1 MNQDVMVIEGVSCY
15 LDEQGTAWLNAEDV
29 ARGLGWIQNEVKNG
43 TQYSTIRWAMINRYV
58 AEIGFDKK
66 LSKGDYIP
74 ENMFYRLAMKA
85 NNETARK
92 FQAKIADE
100 VLPAIRKQGVY
111 MTPEAAAKILYNPDF
126 IINLAQQVKDA
137 NAKIAI
143 LQPKAD
149 YTDKVLQSPSTILTT
164 TIGGA
169 CRGSLS
175 ARIQRYSLGFGRE
188 KSARKKS

>member
-1 MNQDVMVIEGVSCY
+1 MSSEVQLFNNPEFGEIRVVDVDGEPYFVGKDVATALGYTNPQKALRDHVPDKYKTVNESFTVN
-15 LDEQGTAWLNAEDV
+15 GTAPVLINEAGLYKLVMRSKLPNAEKFSD
-29 ARGLGWIQNEVKNG
+29 
-43 TQYSTIRWAMINRYV
+43 WAC
-58 AEIGFDKK
+58 E
-66 LSKGDYIP
+66 
-74 ENMFYRLAMKA
+74 
-85 NNETARK
+85 
-92 FQAKIADE
+92 E
-100 VLPAIRKQGVY
+100 VLPSIRKQGVY

>member
-1 MNQDVMVIEGVSCY
+1 
-15 LDEQGTAWLNAEDV
+15 
-29 ARGLGWIQNEVKNG
+29 
-43 TQYSTIRWAMINRYV
+43 
-58 AEIGFDKK
+58 
-66 LSKGDYIP
+66 
-74 ENMFYRLAMKA
+74 
-85 NNETARK
+85 
-92 FQAKIADE
+92 
-100 VLPAIRKQGVY
+100 
-111 MTPEAAAKILYNPDF
+111 MTSEAAAKILYNPDF

>member
-1 MNQDVMVIEGVSCY
+1 MNDVMVIEGVSCY
-15 LDEQGTAWLNAEDV
+15 LDEKGTAWLNAEDV
-29 ARGLGWIQNEVKNG
+29 ARGLGFTRTEIKNG
-43 TQYSTIRWAMINRYV
+43 KEYTSILWHRVNKYL
-58 AEIGFDKK
+58 EDFGFRTNVCEKDF
-66 LSKGDYIP
+66 IP